1 MNNPVQKADAR
12 FSLRKRLMMPVMIVL
27 IMLFIINYVMFL
39 RVNNSID
46 SLNNVY
52 ETSIEINDLGTGLEK
67 LHSSF
72 SEYINTRSDT
82 ALSEYKKHYSELYDL
97 IQYYNDKI
105 VADPILIL
113 ERNIRNITLNY
124 LSCID
129 TAVEK
134 KQLKSNEYKKYFM
147 EAEGIY
153 THLTSNIRALNV
165 MRFET
170 NSQNYEVLY
179 GYLRNLEGFIL
190 AVLAMMSIVLLM
202 VVYMI
207 VDSITRPLTELAD
220 KAMEVEGGN
229 IDIEIPKAKYQDE
242 VGVLSGAFAQMLAG
256 IRRDIA
262 EIRLHAQRELEMK
275 EKELVT
281 ETLLKDAQLKYYQ
294 AQISPHFLFNTLNA
308 GQQLAMM
315 EDAERTYSF
324 LENTASFFRGQLRG
338 NGAVS
343 TVDKEI
349 ELIDHYMYIMNVRY
363 SGEFLIKKEIN
374 ESINDVSF
382 PGMVLQPLVENAIH
396 YAFTDWPEDKEKE
409 IKIHTYQAGNHAV
422 IEIADNGVGM
432 SEEKIK
438 DVLTGPVTPEKVSYK
453 SGETANGVGIR
464 NVRERLRLYY
474 NSDKVFNIEK
484 GASGGTRVII
494 TVPISEQSLG
504 VDRHLS

>member
-1 MNNPVQKADAR
+1 MNNPVQRVDAR

-27 IMLFIINYVMFL
+27 IMLFIINFAMFL

-46 SLNNVY
+46 SLNQVY
-52 ETSIEINDLGTGLEK
+52 ETSVEINDLGTGLED
-67 LHSSF
+67 LHKSF
-72 SEYINTRSDT
+72 TEFINTRSDT
-82 ALSEYKKHYSELYDL
+82 SLEEYKKQYAALNRL
-97 IQYYNDKI
+97 IKYYNDKI
-105 VADPILIL
+105 VSDPILIL
-113 ERNIRNITLNY
+113 EKNIRNITLNY

-179 GYLRNLEGFIL
+179 EYLKNLECFIL
-190 AVLAMMSIVLLM
+190 AILVIMSLVLLM
-202 VVYMI
+202 IVYII
-207 VDSITRPLTELAD
+207 VDSITRPLTELAE

-229 IDIEIPKAKYQDE
+229 IDIDIPKAKYQDE

-343 TVDKEI
+343 TIDKEI

-396 YAFTDWPEDKEKE
+396 YAFTDWSEDKEKE
-409 IKIHTYQAGNHAV
+409 IKIHTYQTGNHAV
-422 IEIADNGVGM
+422 IEVADNGVGM

-438 DVLTGPVTPEKVSYK
+438 DVLTGPVTPAKVSYR
-453 SGETANGVGIR
+453 SGETANGVGLR

-504 VDRHLS
+504 VDKHLS